1 MLYKNYIFERKI
13 LLMKASESVGKY
25 DSEVRLY
32 TNYAIKNIKKI
43 CKEFGPRPVGSEAE
57 EKAQLYLQKE
67 LESSCDEVTREE
79 YKCSDKAFMSWVPI
93 GAVLLLISTVMF
105 TLGLPAVSLALSALT
120 LFFVLAE
127 FIFYKPVLD
136 IFFPKKTSGNVIGV
150 RKASGETKKRIIIA
164 GHTDSAFEWTYTYH
178 GGHNV
183 VVSIIIVAIVAIL
196 VGIGGSIYALVS
208 GANGIVWT
216 GDDLAAKIIAVATY
230 VTVPVLVAAIFFCN
244 YKLPVMGAN
253 DDLSGCLI
261 SAAVMKFLAANDIRF
276 ENTEVVS
283 AMVGGEEAGL
293 RGTKAFMKAHAQ
305 EYKDEKD
312 VQTIFVALDTI
323 REHEF
328 MAIYDKDMT
337 GTVKNDPRVAKLLQ
351 NAAKN
356 IGYDVPIKAIEL
368 GSTDAAAASQA
379 GIPAVGITAM
389 DPAPARYYHTRLDT
403 EENLDPKTL
412 EIGLKLSL
420 EALFDFDEQGI

>member
-1 MLYKNYIFERKI
+1 
-13 LLMKASESVGKY
+13 MKASESVGRY

-32 TNYAIKNIKKI
+32 TNYAIKNIKKV
-43 CKEFGPRPVGSEAE
+43 CKDYGPRPVGSEAE
-57 EKAQLYLQKE
+57 KNAQLHMKSE
-67 LESSCDEVTREE
+67 LESSCDSVAREE
-79 YKCSDKAFMSWVPI
+79 YKCSDKAFMAWVPL
-93 GAVLLLISTVMF
+93 GAVLILFSTVMF
-105 TLGLPAVSLALSALT
+105 TLGIPVASLAASLVT
-120 LFFVLAE
+120 LFIILAE

-183 VVSIIIVAIVAIL
+183 VLTIILTAVIAIL
-196 VGIGGSIYALVS
+196 IGIGGSIYALVA
-208 GANGIVWT
+208 GENGLVWS
-216 GDDLAAKIIAVATY
+216 DDNLAMKIIAVVTY
-230 VTVPVLVAAIFFCN
+230 VTVPVIVAAIGFTN
-244 YKLPVMGAN
+244 YNRPVTGAN
-253 DDLSGCLI
+253 DDLSGCFV
-261 SAAVMKFLAANDIRF
+261 SAAVMKFLDANDIRF

-293 RGTKAFMKAHAQ
+293 RGTKAFMKAHAE
-305 EYKDEKD
+305 EYKNEKD
-312 VQTIFVALDTI
+312 VQTIFVAFDTI
-323 REHEF
+323 RESDF

-337 GTVKNDPRVAKLLQ
+337 GVVKNDERVAKLLQ
-351 NAAKN
+351 TAAKN
-356 IGYDVPIKAIEL
+356 VGYEVPIKTIEL

-379 GIPAVGITAM
+379 GIPASAFTAM

-412 EIGLKLSL
+412 EIGLKIAL
-420 EALFDFDEQGI
+420 ETVFTFDEQGI